1 MKKLRLK
8 LDELRVDTFDAG
20 AGGGAGTVRARQLSD
35 WLHPCDSEPFEDS
48 INYCGTAVASCA
60 GQYTCNY
67 TCGNTCSCGC
77 GGTGYGQ
84 YTCNGPNGGCT
95 EPVLPEY

>member
-1 MKKLRLK
+1 MKRLK
-8 LDELRVDTFDAG
+8 LEIEELRVESFDAG
-20 AGGGAGTVRARQLSD
+20 VGDGRGTVRA
-35 WLHPCDSEPFEDS
+35 HGYTEFCDSEPFEDS

-60 GQYTCNY
+60 GQYTCAY

-77 GGTGYGQ
+77 GATAYGH